1 MDYKIY
7 QQYLESYVLDA
18 LDKKNDDV
26 SAAADYLLDKKKPP
40 IFAKDR
46 KEKKAALERAQKL
59 FNESRSRPVWI
70 VLKSIG
76 LDDLAK
82 EKI

>member
-1 MDYKIY
+1 MEHKIY
-7 QQYLESYVLDA
+7 RQYLHEYVLEA
-18 LDKKNDDV
+18 LEKEDDDV
-26 SAAADYLLDKKKPP
+26 SAAADYLLDKKKP
-40 IFAKDR
+40 FLLAKNR
-46 KEKKAALERAQKL
+46 KEKRAALKRAQKL
-59 FNESRSRPVWI
+59 FQESRDRPAWI